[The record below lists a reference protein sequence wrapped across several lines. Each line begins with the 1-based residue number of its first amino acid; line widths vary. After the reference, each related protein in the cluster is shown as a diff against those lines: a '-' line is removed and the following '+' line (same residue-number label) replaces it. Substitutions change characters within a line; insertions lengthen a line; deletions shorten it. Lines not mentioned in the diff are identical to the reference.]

1 MRRLTL
7 EIFGA
12 SFERIKA
19 ASPYWNVKALEILHM
34 LRSSKEEI
42 ASICRLE
49 IAGSIPAGKNFLI
62 GKKGIFSSFRAQ
74 ILEREKSGAFI
85 VYATG
90 KPRLDVFPMNLI
102 PPGGY
107 VVSPLEFRDDRARM
121 TFLGNAS
128 QVSSLLHGLQKQK
141 VQHKVLD
148 LTDAKFS
155 PDSPLRGLT
164 QKQLLAI
171 RSAFELGYFDI
182 PRRVSFEELGEK
194 LRLDPSTLNIHL
206 RKAQKKILSKMF
218 SNQ

>member
-12 SFERIKA
+12 SFQKIKA
-19 ASPYWNVKALEILHM
+19 ASPYRNIKALEILHV

-49 IAGSIPAGKNFLI
+49 IAGSIPVGKDFLI
-62 GKKGIFSSFRAQ
+62 GKKGIFSSFKAQ
-74 ILEREKSGAFI
+74 ILEREKNGALI
-85 VYATG
+85 VYARG

-107 VVSPLEFRDDRARM
+107 IVSPIEFRERARM
-121 TFLGNAS
+121 TFLGNAR
-128 QVSSLLHGLQKQK
+128 QVRSLLQGLQKQK
-141 VQHKVLD
+141 IEHKVLA
-148 LTDAKFS
+148 LTDARFS

-164 QKQLLAI
+164 QKQLLAT
-171 RSAFELGYFDI
+171 RSAYELGYFDV
-182 PRRVSFEELGEK
+182 PRRVSSEELGEK